1 MLLSPTLGLRGLAE
15 APTPPPPPPRRGVKR
30 GLSRS
35 RYVERNVVDARE
47 GLVEPTA
54 SPSARASACH
64 FEPARP
70 VYMSVVAP
78 VPFRGLLHW
87 AIEIAPGTN
96 QTPTLAAISKL
107 VLIRY

>member
-1 MLLSPTLGLRGLAE
+1 MPSLGDWLR
-15 APTPPPPPPRRGVKR
+15 
-30 GLSRS
+30 RS
-35 RYVERNVVDARE
+35 RYVERNVGDARE

-54 SPSARASACH
+54 SPSTRASDCH

-87 AIEIAPGTN
+87 AIV
-96 QTPTLAAISKL
+96 K
-107 VLIRY
+107 